1 MRHQVGPGRPREA
14 WEAWEGTRDDPSFY
28 RKWAKWPQTKVSLE
42 ACSVLCR
49 NRNPHPLGLKHTRW
63 MWGSLVLQAEPLRI
77 QGSKDPGTYQSEVL
91 FFSVT
96 RSRTGCLGW
105 LIYVCLWGRVV
116 VLVQDRGTLSASEHQ
131 RMGPES
137 WVQHLGGLGCPFIS
151 APAVSTHLGY
161 LPKTG
166 PPGKLARA

>member
-1 MRHQVGPGRPREA
+1 
-14 WEAWEGTRDDPSFY
+14 
-28 RKWAKWPQTKVSLE
+28 
-42 ACSVLCR
+42 
-49 NRNPHPLGLKHTRW
+49 

-131 RMGPES
+131 HMGPES
-137 WVQHLGGLGCPFIS
+137 WVQHPGGLGCPFIS

-166 PPGKLARA
+166 PPGETGPSVRPASQDVTLFAPQGRRWGWGGWGGDQRPRQRGGMSKVKEGGEKKAAGP

>member
-1 MRHQVGPGRPREA
+1 
-14 WEAWEGTRDDPSFY
+14 
-28 RKWAKWPQTKVSLE
+28 
-42 ACSVLCR
+42 
-49 NRNPHPLGLKHTRW
+49 

-77 QGSKDPGTYQSEVL
+77 QGSKDPGTYQREVL

-131 RMGPES
+131 LMGPES
-137 WVQHLGGLGCPFIS
+137 WVQHPGGLSVYISTCHQHSPGVPPKDGAPWVNGPEREASIPGRHPLAATRLVVGGCGGDQRPRQRGGMS
-151 APAVSTHLGY
+151 KVKEGGEKKA
-161 LPKTG
+161 
-166 PPGKLARA
+166 ARP